1 MMNNYII
8 CTDSACDIPS
18 ELLASWGVPCR
29 QLTFRFQGD
38 ETEYTGLTMDIQ
50 SFYDKMRAGGIAK
63 TAAVNTE
70 SFAEMFEEILAQG
83 NDLLYLGFS
92 SGLSATY
99 NCARIAA
106 EELRE
111 KYPDRKIL
119 TVDTLAASAGFGLL
133 LYLTVE
139 EKKKGATIEEAAA
152 FAEATKLHLCHWFTV
167 DDLEY
172 LRRGGRVSAATK
184 VVGNLL
190 RIKPILHVD
199 NDGHLIKVGIAQGR
213 RKSLEV
219 IADKFGEMASEAP
232 EDATIYISH
241 GDCLADAELVASFIK
256 EKYNGTVQLITQ
268 VGSVI
273 GAHSG
278 PGTIALFFVGK
289 ER

>member
-1 MMNNYII
+1 MNNYII

-18 ELLASWGVPCR
+18 ELLAAWGVPCR
-29 QLTFRFQGD
+29 QLTFRFQED
-38 ETEYTGLTMDIQ
+38 AQEYTGLTMDIK

-70 SFAEMFEEILAQG
+70 AFSEMFEELLSIG
-83 NDLLYLGFS
+83 KDVLYLGFS

-106 EELRE
+106 DELRE

-119 TVDTLAASAGFGLL
+119 TVDSLAASAGFGLL
-133 LYLTVE
+133 LYLTLE
-139 EKKKGATIEEAAA
+139 EQKKGATIEEAAA
-152 FAEATKLHLCHWFTV
+152 FAEATKLRICHWFTV

-199 NDGHLIKVGIAQGR
+199 NAGHLIKVGLAQGR

-219 IADKFGEMASEAP
+219 IADKFGEMADQVP
-232 EDATIYISH
+232 EQATIYISH
-241 GDCLADAELVASFIK
+241 GDCLADAELVASLIK
-256 EKYNGTVQLITQ
+256 EKWHGNVQLITH